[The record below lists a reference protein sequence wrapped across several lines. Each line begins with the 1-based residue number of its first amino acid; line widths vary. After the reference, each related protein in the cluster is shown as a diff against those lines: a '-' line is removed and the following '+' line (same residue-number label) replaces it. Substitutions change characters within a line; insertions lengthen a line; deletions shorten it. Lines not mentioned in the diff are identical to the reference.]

1 MRTEFNEIYE
11 NLFADYQY
19 DFEFGRRN
27 YSRGISRRQYSMQ
40 YSEFDFVRIIRRA
53 IDRSDQGLLRADA
66 KYFLLVNFHH
76 LVVLPVLENN
86 LIRRR
91 DLEINLYEFQKSI
104 EADIETII
112 QTSFVENNAENSTE
126 SFISGHQIMIT
137 IDSLWTKLSTTALNI
152 WG

>member
-1 MRTEFNEIYE
+1 MKTEFNEIYE

-27 YSRGISRRQYSMQ
+27 YLREINRRQ
-40 YSEFDFVRIIRRA
+40 YSEFDFIRIIRRA
-53 IDRSDQGLLRADA
+53 IDRSDKELLRADA

-86 LIRRR
+86 LFRNREY
-91 DLEINLYEFQKSI
+91 EINLYEFQKSI
-104 EADIETII
+104 EADIEIII
-112 QTSFVENNAENSTE
+112 QTSFAENKIENTTE
-126 SFISGHQIMIT
+126 GFISGHQIMIT
-137 IDSLWTKLSTTALNI
+137 IDSLWKKLSTTAFDI

>member
-27 YSRGISRRQYSMQ
+27 YSRGFSRRQYAMQ

-91 DLEINLYEFQKSI
+91 DFEINLYEFQKSI
-104 EADIETII
+104 EADIDTII
-112 QTSFVENNAENSTE
+112 QASFLENKVENSTE

-137 IDSLWTKLSTTALNI
+137 IDSLWKKLSTTAFNI